1 MLEPTDFGAATL
13 SLRTSPMPLLS
24 PLPRAIVVVDD
35 EPDVLIIMHRLLR
48 DLAHDHALIAV
59 SSAHA
64 ALANIALCAVPLLI
78 TDYNMLGMNGLELI
92 AAVKRTT
99 PQTRTVL
106 ITAYDSP
113 ELQRRARAAPVD
125 YYLAKPFPLD
135 RLEQIVR
142 ETLLSHVTS

>member
-1 MLEPTDFGAATL
+1 MLELQIPGAASDDL
-13 SLRTSPMPLLS
+13 SALLA
-24 PLPRAIVVVDD
+24 PHTACDTHPPAIVVVDD
-35 EPDVLIIMHRLLR
+35 EPDVLTILHRLLR

-59 SSAHA
+59 STGHA
-64 ALANIALCAVPLLI
+64 ALELLAMCPISLLI
-78 TDYNMLGMNGLELI
+78 TDFNMLGMDGLQLI
-92 AAVKRTT
+92 TATKKIS

-113 ELQRRARAAPVD
+113 EMQRRSRATRVD

-142 ETLLSHVTS
+142 ETLAAR